1 MAPLARGSGR
11 WLALALLVLISLAAG
26 GWAGVSWARRQ
37 PADGRTTTAHGVDW
51 VVARAAPSVVKIEVE
66 TPRRR
71 RNGRRLPDDH
81 SLGSG
86 VILDQRGYI
95 LTNRHVVHRAQRIEV
110 TLSGDDR
117 TYFAKLT
124 GEDRESDLAV
134 IQINAGHRLPAATL
148 GDSNQLHV
156 GQNVVTIGSPF
167 GLDDTVT
174 AGIVSA
180 LNRNLDDTSSED
192 PSDDSAANDSSGNE
206 HYIQTDAVINPG
218 NSGGPLLNLSGQV
231 VGINTAIYT
240 DTEGYQ
246 GVGFALP
253 SALVEHIYP
262 QLVIHGH
269 VTRGSIGVYF
279 ESELDPAVRRIY
291 QLPTGVPISE
301 ITAHGPAAAAGLE
314 AGDVITSINGH
325 PIENGDQLA
334 DAIEFEPVD
343 ASVVVGYT
351 RGGRASTVK
360 VRIADRARLYPDT
373 AGSEADGVRPP
384 QLVSTETPDL
394 GLQLSDGNHVKSVS
408 PDSFADRVGVRR
420 GDTLLE
426 INHIAIHSRSDV
438 ERAVGDTHEIAMV
451 VRRPNGDGTYGRW
464 LLGGSRP

>member
-1 MAPLARGSGR
+1 MGSPARVSGR
-11 WLALALLVLISLAAG
+11 LLALALLVFVSLALGA
-26 GWAGVSWARRQ
+26 WAGFNWARRL
-37 PADGRTTTAHGVDW
+37 PAGNQAAIEHGVDW
-51 VVARAAPSVVKIEVE
+51 VVARALPTVVKIEVE

-71 RNGRRLPDDH
+71 HNGRRLPDDH

-134 IQINAGHRLPAATL
+134 IQINAGRTLPAAKL

-174 AGIVSA
+174 SGIVSA
-180 LNRNLDDTSSED
+180 LNRNLDETSSDD
-192 PSDDSAANDSSGNE
+192 PSDTSVNDSSGNE
-206 HYIQTDAVINPG
+206 HYIQTDAAINPG
-218 NSGGPLLNLSGQV
+218 NSGGPLLNLSGEV

-253 SALVEHIYP
+253 SALVQHIYP
-262 QLVIHGH
+262 QLLAQGH

-279 ESELDPAVRRIY
+279 ESDLDPAVRRVY
-291 QLPTGVPISE
+291 HLPTGVPIAE
-301 ITAHGPAAAAGLE
+301 ITAHGPAAVSGLE
-314 AGDVITSINGH
+314 AGDVITSLNGAS
-325 PIENGDQLA
+325 IDSGDQLA
-334 DAIEFEPVD
+334 DAIEFEPVGAY
-343 ASVVVGYT
+343 ASVGYQ
-351 RGGRASTVK
+351 RNGRAGLVK
-360 VRIADRARLYPDT
+360 LKIADRSRLYPEI
-373 AGSEADGVRPP
+373 AGGARDGERPP

-394 GLQLSDGNHVKSVS
+394 GLQLTDGNRVKSVA

-420 GDTLLE
+420 GDTLVE
-426 INHIAIHSRSDV
+426 INHLAVHDRADI
-438 ERAVGDTHEIAMV
+438 ERAASGARDIALV

-464 LLGGSRP
+464 LLGGSQP